1 MAHRPNTN
9 LTATVRREAGFTLVE
24 LMIALFISGL
34 VMAALVTIYTA
45 QTRAYSKHDDIAD
58 IQQNLRGALAILPRE
73 IRLAGCDPEETGGPG
88 ILVAAR
94 NRLQFTLDVRGNATN
109 ATSADGDTDDT
120 DENIGYTL
128 TARNNTTNATV
139 PADSDNNGII
149 DSGGANW
156 AWGNNITPSLG
167 RQTGG
172 AGGHLHEGL
181 HCRQTGS
188 GKCMHLATID
198 QGLQLRP
205 GGYRLQ
211 FGHGDSRRVGW
222 QCGGSLVE
230 VGIVKGDFLERF
242 QEGQGDAVGLGTVHG
257 RGAVV
262 DGRNLHDHHRQ
273 DADGEDG
280 DGDHRL
286 DEGRSLLVQW
296 REESFHG

>member
-88 ILVAAR
+88 ILVATR
-94 NRLQFTLDVRGNATN
+94 NQLQFTLDVRGNAVN

-128 TARNNTTNATV
+128 TARNNTTNATED
-139 PADSDNNGII
+139 ADSDNNGII
-149 DSGGANW
+149 DSGGADWNW
-156 AWGNNITPSLG
+156 GINITPALG

-172 AGGHLHEGL
+172 GGGFQPLADNVEAIEFNYILANGSTTLAPSGSDLNDIRSVQVSLLARTSNPTPDFVHTASYTTASGAVWTPPQDNFRRRLIL
-181 HCRQTGS
+181 TTIHCRN
-188 GKCMHLATID
+188 L
-198 QGLQLRP
+198 
-205 GGYRLQ
+205 GY
-211 FGHGDSRRVGW
+211 
-222 QCGGSLVE
+222 
-230 VGIVKGDFLERF
+230 
-242 QEGQGDAVGLGTVHG
+242 
-257 RGAVV
+257 
-262 DGRNLHDHHRQ
+262 
-273 DADGEDG
+273 
-280 DGDHRL
+280 
-286 DEGRSLLVQW
+286 
-296 REESFHG
+296 